1 MKQIR
6 ISLASLLML
15 GFLFSTL
22 FSSCGAKK
30 EEAKEE
36 TPTEQS
42 GDSPEEEDHQEG
54 AEHPEGKEHPK
65 GEEHPEGGEHPS
77 KDDSKANK
85 DAKS

>member
-42 GDSPEEEDHQEG
+42 GDSPEEEDHQ
-54 AEHPEGKEHPK
+54 K